1 MTEPQHLS
9 NHHRDTLRKIFEHPT
24 SHNIEWKDVLSL
36 LEATGTVAASG
47 RHGGKLEVRLG
58 GDVEF
63 IEQPTGKDIEPQ
75 TVLDL
80 RKMLRAA
87 GYGG

>member
-9 NHHRDTLRKIFEHPT
+9 NHHRDTRRKIFATPT

-36 LEATGTVAASG
+36 LEATGTVAVSG

>member
-24 SHNIEWKDVLSL
+24 SHNIEWKDVVSL
-36 LEATGTVAASG
+36 LEATGTVAVSG
-47 RHGGKLEVRLG
+47 RHAGKLEVRLG

-63 IEQPTGKDIEPQ
+63 IEQPSGKDIDPQ
-75 TVLDL
+75 TVLNL